1 MVTSRKKSKSKKSKS
16 SKKSS
21 ASQQFGFI
29 FLGLNAVLSFFGAG
43 LIVLFNGVKWLFES
57 TLDALYGNRG
67 RQPFGIALACIGL
80 FVLGAL
86 LSYESGAKDSN
97 LCGVLGY
104 TIAKSML
111 FFLGIGAFVA
121 PCFCAFWG
129 IARLVREESSGYAGF
144 KLVGICL
151 LSLSAAFIG
160 HGLGDATPTN
170 VFMQGQGGWLGSS
183 SYPTLAE
190 VFGPLGTTIVIT
202 FLVSLSLLM
211 ATEWAFVPLVRDLLK
226 SGADKLRQQDLPWG
240 GKDDG
245 SIMDGAKENH
255 EKASRG
261 ITSIFG
267 WLGSQ
272 FSTYD
277 IASEGSTYAAGPAA
291 AKPRDSSIEP
301 AAGLKA
307 KPEIEISGPGFDEA
321 AAPSSAVGQASA
333 PMPAVATPGP
343 ATATTVV
350 QPATSTQTVEAP
362 VTPSAAAATI
372 EERQPRAIDGADYSL
387 ADIEDSA
394 AESQTARIEVEEDKP
409 KAKPKRPKT
418 PSLKSLP
425 SIKLLI
431 KSDTKVSVDNRDEIN
446 DLGRDLQSV
455 LDSFKLDGTVVSAK
469 RGPTITMFGIQLEP
483 GVPVAKIKKHI
494 DDISLSLGTRNV
506 RIVFPLPGS
515 KAVGIEVPNMVQ
527 SSVRLRDVFENCAEE
542 VAKAALPMVLGQAA
556 LGGELVSDLAK
567 MPHMLIAGTT
577 GSGKSVCLNSILSTL
592 LLTRT
597 PEEVRLVLIDPKQ
610 VELDAYSGIP
620 HLMCPVVTDM
630 KRASFVLNWIVQQM
644 ESRLGTFRRAK
655 VRNIADYNA
664 ITRKGLQDIMGERY
678 DEIDFPDSYPY
689 IVVVID
695 ELADL
700 MLQFRKDVE
709 ESINRIAAKAR
720 AAGIHLI
727 VATQRPSTDVV
738 TGLIKANLPVRM
750 SFRVNTNTD
759 SRVILDEAGAE
770 KLLGNGDF
778 LYRPPGADSN
788 RRGQGAFIDTP
799 EVNAICDHL
808 RANGQPEYLEVL
820 EQGSLLG
827 GTTGENDD
835 EHWEEAVEFVL
846 KSGRGSASLLQRKF
860 KIGYSR
866 ASRLIEDMTECGIL
880 GEHNGAKP
888 RDILITAVQWE
899 EMKNQ

>member
-1 MVTSRKKSKSKKSKS
+1 VVTSRKKSKSKKSKS

-29 FLGLNAVLSFFGAG
+29 FSGLNAVLSFFGAG

-80 FVLGAL
+80 FALGAL

-183 SYPTLAE
+183 FYPTLAE

-211 ATEWAFVPLVRDLLK
+211 ATEWVFVPLVRDLLK

-277 IASEGSTYAAGPAA
+277 IVSEGSTSAAEPAA
-291 AKPRDSSIEP
+291 AKPRDSSVEP
-301 AAGLKA
+301 SAGPKV
-307 KPEIEISGPGFDEA
+307 KPEIEISGPGFDED
-321 AAPSSAVGQASA
+321 AAPGSVVAPVST
-333 PMPAVATPGP
+333 PMPAASTPRPVA
-343 ATATTVV
+343 ATTVAH
-350 QPATSTQTVEAP
+350 PATSTQTVEAP
-362 VTPSAAAATI
+362 AAPVTAAAVAK
-372 EERQPRAIDGADYSL
+372 EARPRVADGADYSL
-387 ADIEDSA
+387 ADIEDLA

-527 SSVRLRDVFENCAEE
+527 SSVRLRDVFEKCSEE

-620 HLMCPVVTDM
+620 HLMCPVVTEM

>member
-1 MVTSRKKSKSKKSKS
+1 VVTSRNKSKSKKSKS
-16 SKKSS
+16 PKKSS
-21 ASQQFGFI
+21 AGQQFGFI
-29 FLGLNAVLSFFGAG
+29 FSGLNAVLSFFGAG

-67 RQPFGIALACIGL
+67 RQPFGIALACVGL

-183 SYPTLAE
+183 FYPALAE
-190 VFGPLGTTIVIT
+190 VFGPLGITIVIT

-240 GKDDG
+240 GKEDG

-277 IASEGSTYAAGPAA
+277 IASEGSTYAAEPAA

-321 AAPSSAVGQASA
+321 AAPSSPVGQASA
-333 PMPAVATPGP
+333 PMPTVSTPRP
-343 ATATTVV
+343 ATATTIT

-362 VTPSAAAATI
+362 ATPSVAAATT
-372 EERQPRAIDGADYSL
+372 EERQPQAIGGADYSL
-387 ADIEDSA
+387 ADIEDSVE
-394 AESQTARIEVEEDKP
+394 ESQTARIEVEEDKP
-409 KAKPKRPKT
+409 KAKPKRQKT

-527 SSVRLRDVFENCAEE
+527 SSVRLRDVFEKCSEE

-620 HLMCPVVTDM
+620 HLMCPVVTEM

>member
-1 MVTSRKKSKSKKSKS
+1 
-16 SKKSS
+16 
-21 ASQQFGFI
+21 
-29 FLGLNAVLSFFGAG
+29 
-43 LIVLFNGVKWLFES
+43 
-57 TLDALYGNRG
+57 
-67 RQPFGIALACIGL
+67 
-80 FVLGAL
+80 
-86 LSYESGAKDSN
+86 
-97 LCGVLGY
+97 
-104 TIAKSML
+104 
-111 FFLGIGAFVA
+111 
-121 PCFCAFWG
+121 
-129 IARLVREESSGYAGF
+129 
-144 KLVGICL
+144 
-151 LSLSAAFIG
+151 
-160 HGLGDATPTN
+160 
-170 VFMQGQGGWLGSS
+170 
-183 SYPTLAE
+183 
-190 VFGPLGTTIVIT
+190 
-202 FLVSLSLLM
+202 
-211 ATEWAFVPLVRDLLK
+211 
-226 SGADKLRQQDLPWG
+226 
-240 GKDDG
+240 
-245 SIMDGAKENH
+245 
-255 EKASRG
+255 
-261 ITSIFG
+261 
-267 WLGSQ
+267 
-272 FSTYD
+272 
-277 IASEGSTYAAGPAA
+277 
-291 AKPRDSSIEP
+291 
-301 AAGLKA
+301 
-307 KPEIEISGPGFDEA
+307 
-321 AAPSSAVGQASA
+321 
-333 PMPAVATPGP
+333 
-343 ATATTVV
+343 
-350 QPATSTQTVEAP
+350 
-362 VTPSAAAATI
+362 
-372 EERQPRAIDGADYSL
+372 
-387 ADIEDSA
+387 
-394 AESQTARIEVEEDKP
+394 
-409 KAKPKRPKT
+409 
-418 PSLKSLP
+418 
-425 SIKLLI
+425 
-431 KSDTKVSVDNRDEIN
+431 
-446 DLGRDLQSV
+446 
-455 LDSFKLDGTVVSAK
+455 
-469 RGPTITMFGIQLEP
+469 MFGIQLEP

-494 DDISLSLGTRNV
+494 DDISLSLGTSKV
-506 RIVFPLPGS
+506 RIIFPLPNS
-515 KAVGIEVPNMVQ
+515 KAVGIEVPNMIQ
-527 SSVRLRDVFENCAEE
+527 SSVRLRDVFEKCSEE
-542 VAKAALPMVLGQAA
+542 VAKAALPMVLGQGA

-620 HLMCPVVTDM
+620 HLMCPVVTEM
-630 KRASFVLNWIVQQM
+630 KRASFVLNWLVQQM

-664 ITRKGLQDIMGERY
+664 ITRKGLQKMMGERY
-678 DEIDFPDSYPY
+678 DELDFPDSYPY

-778 LYRPPGADSN
+778 LYRPPGADSTQ
-788 RRGQGAFIDTP
+788 RGQGAFIDTP

-835 EHWEEAVEFVL
+835 EYWEEAVEFVL

-860 KIGYSR
+860 KVGYSR

-888 RDILITAVQWE
+888 RDILITAEQWE

>member
-16 SKKSS
+16 SNKSS
-21 ASQQFGFI
+21 VSQQFGFI
-29 FLGLNAVLSFFGAG
+29 FSGLNAVLSFFGAG

-67 RQPFGIALACIGL
+67 RQPFGIALACVGL

-86 LSYESGAKDSN
+86 LSYESGGKDSN

-104 TIAKSML
+104 TVANSL
-111 FFLGIGAFVA
+111 SFFLGIGAFVA

-144 KLVGICL
+144 KFVGICL

-160 HGLGDATPTN
+160 HGLGDVTPTN

-183 SYPTLAE
+183 FYPTLAE

-240 GKDDG
+240 SSDDG

-267 WLGSQ
+267 WLGRQ

-277 IASEGSTYAAGPAA
+277 IASEGSTFAAEPAA
-291 AKPRDSSIEP
+291 AKPSDISVEP
-301 AAGLKA
+301 AAEVKV
-307 KPEIEISGPGFDEA
+307 KPEIEISGPEFDGDA
-321 AAPSSAVGQASA
+321 ARSSVVVPATTPIPAAP
-333 PMPAVATPGP
+333 T
-343 ATATTVV
+343 TTTTTTVS
-350 QPATSTQTVEAP
+350 QPATSTQTVEAAA
-362 VTPSAAAATI
+362 VT
-372 EERQPRAIDGADYSL
+372 EERQPLATNDEDYCLAEIEGA
-387 ADIEDSA
+387 A
-394 AESQTARIEVEEDKP
+394 AESQTARIEVEEDRP
-409 KAKPKRPKT
+409 KAKPKRLKT

-425 SIKLLI
+425 SIKLLV

-446 DLGRDLQSV
+446 ALGRDLQSV

-527 SSVRLRDVFENCAEE
+527 SSVRLRDVFEKCSEE

-577 GSGKSVCLNSILSTL
+577 GSGKSVCLNSILSSL

-620 HLMCPVVTDM
+620 HLMCPVVTEM

-664 ITRKGLQDIMGERY
+664 ITRKGLQGIMGERY
-678 DEIDFPDSYPY
+678 DDIDFPDSYPY

-788 RRGQGAFIDTP
+788 KRGQGAFIDTP

-808 RANGQPEYLEVL
+808 RANGKPEYLEVL

-827 GTTGENDD
+827 GTTGDNDD

>member
-1 MVTSRKKSKSKKSKS
+1 MVTSRKKSKSRKSKS
-16 SKKSS
+16 SRKNS
-21 ASQQFGFI
+21 ANQQFGFI
-29 FLGLNAVLSFFGAG
+29 FSGFNAVLSFFGAG
-43 LIVLFNGVKWLFES
+43 LIILFNGVKWLFES

-86 LSYESGAKDSN
+86 LSYESGDKGGN

-104 TIAKSML
+104 TVANSMS

-129 IARLVREESSGYAGF
+129 IARLLREESSGYAGF

-160 HGLGDATPTN
+160 HGLGDVTPTN

-183 SYPTLAE
+183 FYPTLAE

-240 GKDDG
+240 GKDES
-245 SIMDGAKENH
+245 SIIDGAKENH

-267 WLGSQ
+267 WLRRQ

-277 IASEGSTYAAGPAA
+277 IASEGSTSAAEPAA
-291 AKPRDSSIEP
+291 AKPSVDLETP
-301 AAGLKA
+301 LAEA
-307 KPEIEISGPGFDEA
+307 KVKPGIEISGPGFDEDTA
-321 AAPSSAVGQASA
+321 LDSTAAPAGA
-333 PMPAVATPGP
+333 PAPVAPTPSP
-343 ATATTVV
+343 TAATASV
-350 QPATSTQTVEAP
+350 QTVEAP
-362 VTPSAAAATI
+362 VATTTEEHQPQAAAGEKHDLAEI
-372 EERQPRAIDGADYSL
+372 ENTAVEL
-387 ADIEDSA
+387 
-394 AESQTARIEVEEDKP
+394 QTARIEVEEDKP
-409 KAKPKRPKT
+409 KPRPKRQRA

-431 KSDTKVSVDNRDEIN
+431 KSDTKISVDNRDEIN

-455 LDSFKLDGTVVSAK
+455 LDSFKLDGTVISAK

-494 DDISLSLGTRNV
+494 DDISLSLGTSKV
-506 RIVFPLPGS
+506 RIIFPLPNS
-515 KAVGIEVPNMVQ
+515 KAVGIEVPNMIQ
-527 SSVRLRDVFENCAEE
+527 SSVRLRDVFERCSEE
-542 VAKAALPMVLGQAA
+542 VANAALPMVLGQGA

-620 HLMCPVVTDM
+620 HLMCPVVTEM
-630 KRASFVLNWIVQQM
+630 KRASFVLGWIVQQM

-664 ITRKGLQDIMGERY
+664 ITRKGLEDMMGERY
-678 DEIDFPDSYPY
+678 DELDFPDSYPY

-778 LYRPPGADSN
+778 LYRPPGADSTQ
-788 RRGQGAFIDTP
+788 RGQGAFIDTP

-860 KIGYSR
+860 KVGYSR

-888 RDILITAVQWE
+888 RDILITAEQWE

>member
-1 MVTSRKKSKSKKSKS
+1 M
-16 SKKSS
+16 
-21 ASQQFGFI
+21 
-29 FLGLNAVLSFFGAG
+29 LSFFGAG
-43 LIVLFNGVKWLFES
+43 LIVLFNGIKWLFES

-80 FVLGAL
+80 FTLGAL

-183 SYPTLAE
+183 FYPTLAE

-240 GKDDG
+240 GRDDG

-277 IASEGSTYAAGPAA
+277 IASEGSTYAAEPAA
-291 AKPRDSSIEP
+291 AKPRDSSAEP
-301 AAGLKA
+301 SAGTRL
-307 KPEIEISGPGFDEA
+307 KPEIEISGSGFDEDA
-321 AAPSSAVGQASA
+321 ASGSVVAQSVAPMPVASA
-333 PMPAVATPGP
+333 PRPVA
-343 ATATTVV
+343 ATTMA

-362 VTPSAAAATI
+362 TAPVTAAAA
-372 EERQPRAIDGADYSL
+372 EEGQPRAADGADYSL
-387 ADIEDSA
+387 ADIEDSV
-394 AESQTARIEVEEDKP
+394 AESQTARIEVEEDRP

-527 SSVRLRDVFENCAEE
+527 SSVRLRDVFEKCSEE

-620 HLMCPVVTDM
+620 HLMCPVVTEM

-644 ESRLGTFRRAK
+644 ESRLGTFRRVK

-664 ITRKGLQDIMGERY
+664 ITRKGLQGIMGERY

-727 VATQRPSTDVV
+727 VATQRPSTDGV
-738 TGLIKANLPVRM
+738 TGLVKASLPVRM

>member
-1 MVTSRKKSKSKKSKS
+1 VVTSRKKSKSKKSKS

-29 FLGLNAVLSFFGAG
+29 FSGLNAVLSFFGAG
-43 LIVLFNGVKWLFES
+43 LIVLFNGIKWLFES

-80 FVLGAL
+80 FTLGAL

-183 SYPTLAE
+183 FYPTLAE

-240 GKDDG
+240 GRDDG

-277 IASEGSTYAAGPAA
+277 IASEGSTYAAEPAA
-291 AKPRDSSIEP
+291 AKPRDSSAEP
-301 AAGLKA
+301 SAGTRL
-307 KPEIEISGPGFDEA
+307 KPEIEISGSGFDEDA
-321 AAPSSAVGQASA
+321 ASGSVVAQSVAPMPVASA
-333 PMPAVATPGP
+333 PRPVA
-343 ATATTVV
+343 ATTMA

-362 VTPSAAAATI
+362 TAPVTAAAA
-372 EERQPRAIDGADYSL
+372 EEEGQPRAADGADYSL
-387 ADIEDSA
+387 ADIEDSV
-394 AESQTARIEVEEDKP
+394 AESQTARIEVEEDRP

-527 SSVRLRDVFENCAEE
+527 SSVRLRDVFEKCSEE

-620 HLMCPVVTDM
+620 HLMCPVVTEM

-644 ESRLGTFRRAK
+644 ESRLGTFRRVK

-664 ITRKGLQDIMGERY
+664 ITRKGLQGIMGERY